1 MYQNNPIQIANHINN
16 INNITYNINN
26 INNKRVLQSNNNNNN
41 GVSMG
46 SVQVQ
51 RYDKLSP
58 Q

>member
-1 MYQNNPIQIANHINN
+1 MYQNNPIQIANH

-26 INNKRVLQSNNNNNN
+26 INNKRVLQSNNNNN

-51 RYDKLSP
+51 RYDKLTP
-58 Q
+58 